1 MEDDG
6 PELLQEAA
14 WQVYAVPPAEFV
26 ATRTA
31 WVRRLR
37 GEGHR
42 ETAKAVNALRKPSV
56 SAAAVNALARSEDP
70 VRQRLRDVG
79 AHLRHAQSAL
89 DGASLAA
96 LRGERDALLTEWV
109 VAARRHAPGDS
120 LTAAVEAE
128 VRDTAVAALAD
139 AEATEVVLSGTLTR
153 ALSYSGFGEVDVA
166 DAVARTS
173 TGVVLT
179 RLEGGRGGEPKADAD
194 DAPEEPAADEA
205 EEGATDEPAADEED
219 EAENNEE
226 DEPAEDEAEEDEAE
240 ADEAEADEAEADEA
254 EADEAEDP
262 EDEDELT
269 DLRDEL
275 EQAEAEVSAA
285 RDRRRAA
292 AAADR
297 TAGSQV
303 TRAERAVDEARQ
315 VLTRAEQE
323 LEEASAARATT
334 ADELSE
340 AETALSTAR
349 ERRDAAREA
358 LEEAEDA
365 G

>member
-6 PELLQEAA
+6 HELLQEAA

-42 ETAKAVNALRKPSV
+42 EIAKAVNALRKPSV

-205 EEGATDEPAADEED
+205 DEGATDEPAADEED

-226 DEPAEDEAEEDEAE
+226 DEPAE
-240 ADEAEADEAEADEA
+240 DEAEADEAEADEA

>member
-42 ETAKAVNALRKPSV
+42 EIAKAVNALRKPSV

-205 EEGATDEPAADEED
+205 DEGATDEPAADEED

-226 DEPAEDEAEEDEAE
+226 DEPAEDEAE
-240 ADEAEADEAEADEA
+240 ADEAEG
-254 EADEAEDP
+254 
-262 EDEDELT
+262 DEDELT

-285 RDRRRAA
+285 HDRRRAA

>member
-6 PELLQEAA
+6 TQLLQEAA

-26 ATRTA
+26 PTRTA

-37 GEGHR
+37 GEGHK

-70 VRQRLRDVG
+70 VLQRLRDVG
-79 AHLRHAQSAL
+79 SRLRHAQSAL

-96 LRGERDALLTEWV
+96 LRGERDELLTEWV
-109 VAARRHAPGDS
+109 VAARRHAPGGV

-179 RLEGGRGGEPKADAD
+179 RIEGGRGGEATESD
-194 DAPEEPAADEA
+194 DDGAP
-205 EEGATDEPAADEED
+205 DEPELDEED
-219 EAENNEE
+219 EEATDEAEGDEE
-226 DEPAEDEAEEDEAE
+226 DELEDAAAEDDPDDGPEAG
-240 ADEAEADEAEADEA
+240 
-254 EADEAEDP
+254 DP
-262 EDEDELT
+262 DGESELT

-275 EQAEAEVSAA
+275 EQAEAEVAAA

-292 AAADR
+292 ASADR
-297 TAGSQV
+297 AAGSQV
-303 TRAERAVDEARQ
+303 TRAERAVEEARQ
-315 VLTRAEQE
+315 ALAQAEQQLAE
-323 LEEASAARATT
+323 VSEARSAT